1 MARGASGRIVIEID
15 PEIKQELYDQLEK
28 ENSNLKTWFLNHVE
42 GFLKGRQQLSLG
54 FNAVPTSSTAKVV
67 DHEV

>member
-28 ENSNLKTWFLNHVE
+28 ENSNLKAWFLEHVDH
-42 GFLKGRQQLSLG
+42 FLKGKQQLSLG
-54 FNAVPTSSTAKVV
+54 LELPTSLSHQ
-67 DHEV
+67 HEGNV